1 MSPGLATKAEPSEEI
16 VRMSLLPLLST
27 MLIATYGGPAQEV
40 LALLEPPAWVV
51 DGVPDTVWILV
62 EATLRRT

>member
-1 MSPGLATKAEPSEEI
+1 
-16 VRMSLLPLLST
+16 MSLLPLLST